1 MLIQQVFL
9 CTLSKTVVSECESV
23 CVIGMD
29 AGLREELNS
38 IIEKLTHSGLPSL
51 NQDLLKKLKRLCKY
65 VVEMITIHV
74 PCSGSPQSALIY
86 IFNIP

>member
-1 MLIQQVFL
+1 MID
-9 CTLSKTVVSECESV
+9 
-23 CVIGMD
+23 MD

-65 VVEMITIHV
+65 VVEAITIHI
-74 PCSGSPQSALIY
+74 PCLIWVTSNCTLY

>member
-1 MLIQQVFL
+1 M
-9 CTLSKTVVSECESV
+9 
-23 CVIGMD
+23 CVISMD

-65 VVEMITIHV
+65 VVNVITFLYDLGHLKVNTYHV
-74 PCSGSPQSALIY
+74 
-86 IFNIP
+86 F

>member
-1 MLIQQVFL
+1 M
-9 CTLSKTVVSECESV
+9 SECESV

-65 VVEMITIHV
+65 VVKMITLTCYHAFR
-74 PCSGSPQSALIY
+74 SPQNAHIHINIY
-86 IFNIP
+86 F